1 MKRLPLLAA
10 ALALVVLP
18 GAARADEAEV
28 HTMHCLHACP
38 NGAPAGNDLV
48 VREIYTLSS
57 NDARKLADWVAY
69 RVTAETIGSG
79 GERDWAPDPWLAPD
93 ETLEP
98 PDYDGANRAL
108 RTDRGH
114 QAPLASLAGTGRG
127 DDTNLLSN
135 ITPQSSA
142 LNQGPWVR
150 LENAERDLIRAGG
163 LDTLYVLTGPL
174 YEREMAPLPGA
185 DEGHVV
191 PSGYWKVLVTADGR
205 LSAFVMNQDMAR
217 NAPHCGA
224 RVPLEEVERRSGL
237 SFFSRLFERQF
248 LSLDAG
254 LGCR

>member
-1 MKRLPLLAA
+1 MRRLPVLFAILAFA
-10 ALALVVLP
+10 AP
-18 GAARADEAEV
+18 GAAAADSAEV
-28 HTMHCLHACP
+28 HTFHCLHACP
-38 NGAPAGNDLV
+38 NGAPATNDLV

-57 NDARKLADWVAY
+57 NDSRKFADWVAY

-98 PDYDGANRAL
+98 PDYSGANATL
-108 RTDRGH
+108 RVDRGH

-150 LENAERDLIRAGG
+150 LENAERDLVRRGG
-163 LDTLYVLTGPL
+163 LEVVYVLTGPL
-174 YEREMAPLPGA
+174 YERAMAPLPRA
-185 DEGHVV
+185 DEPHTV
-191 PSGYWKVLVTADGR
+191 PSGYWKVLVTEDGR
-205 LSAFVMNQDMAR
+205 LSAFVMGQDMAR
-217 NAPHCGA
+217 NADFCGA
-224 RVPLEEVERRSGL
+224 RVSLEEVERRSGL
-237 SFFSRLFERQF
+237 SLFPRLFERQF
-248 LSLDAG
+248 LSLDSD